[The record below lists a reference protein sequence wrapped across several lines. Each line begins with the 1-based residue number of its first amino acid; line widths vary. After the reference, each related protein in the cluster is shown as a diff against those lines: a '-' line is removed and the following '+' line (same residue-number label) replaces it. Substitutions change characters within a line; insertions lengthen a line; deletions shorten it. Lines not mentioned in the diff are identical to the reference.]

1 MEIND
6 GYDKVESLRVRIKVK
21 ASKTDVIMGI
31 CYRPLNQDEEVDK
44 TLDSQLVEVS
54 RSLPPCSCGG
64 LQLPRHLLDL

>member
-31 CYRPLNQDEEVDK
+31 CYRPLNQDEEVDN
-44 TLDSQLVEVS
+44 TLQTVGEYA
-54 RSLPPCSCGG
+54 
-64 LQLPRHLLDL
+64 LQGATEGTEAG